1 MRGLFSEVSVV
12 EPGFEDVVVV
22 WRGGGEEEGEE
33 RKGLRGRTQRWG
45 LMVGG
50 KVLRRGKKALLRRGG
65 KEAEKA
71 DGDDYGGVQVAVF
84 NNVEIHSLHC
94 CLPRHKIKYKAV
106 DALRMDIVSFFGLW
120 TVVKVVKFQLRRRG
134 FLIGLAVWL
143 VRAWLR

>member
-65 KEAEKA
+65 KEAELA
-71 DGDDYGGVQVAVF
+71 LPDGAW
-84 NNVEIHSLHC
+84 N
-94 CLPRHKIKYKAV
+94 
-106 DALRMDIVSFFGLW
+106 DALASM
-120 TVVKVVKFQLRRRG
+120 
-134 FLIGLAVWL
+134 
-143 VRAWLR
+143 RACPR